1 MEQRCDVM
9 VGNHKSQQNQNEVLN
24 CFSDNTDMSRTNME
38 MTQFNGLRNS
48 KAVSTHEPRE

>member
-9 VGNHKSQQNQNEVLN
+9 VGNHKSRQNQNEVLN